1 MKRTWHII
9 SGQQIV
15 DWMSWIIKIEIYQ
28 KIRRN
33 FRKIILAS
41 SIGYEKIGC
50 LYQEKEIYKE
60 KQVEKKRHEMKWE
73 MDRIGEG

>member
-1 MKRTWHII
+1 MFSFTTNLTPVCLVNKRLSIEFKDNL
-9 SGQQIV
+9 QIV
-15 DWMSWIIKIEIYQ
+15 
-28 KIRRN
+28 

-50 LYQEKEIYKE
+50 LYQEKKIYKE